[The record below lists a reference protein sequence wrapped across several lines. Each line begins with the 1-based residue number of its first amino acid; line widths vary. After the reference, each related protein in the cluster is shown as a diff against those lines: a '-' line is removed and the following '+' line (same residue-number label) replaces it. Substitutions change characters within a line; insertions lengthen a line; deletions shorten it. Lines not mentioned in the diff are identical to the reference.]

1 MVACNQILAARQP
14 LAQELHSFKPTVSER
29 YILFILQVFVI
40 LSLQVVSAPMGNRY
54 DDMPTGSFQVGSKPS
69 SCCELGG

>member
-1 MVACNQILAARQP
+1 
-14 LAQELHSFKPTVSER
+14 VSER
-29 YILFILQVFVI
+29 YILFILKVFVI